1 MNLLTIAYK
10 SIRQRWLASVLTG
23 LSVALGV
30 SLMVAVLI
38 LNGVVGD
45 MFRQTGSGYD
55 LVVGPKGSDVQ
66 LVLSAIYRID
76 RPIENLPWRFFK
88 DLEQDRRVERA
99 IPVNLGD
106 TTEVGNFPIVGTT
119 PQYFLVEYIP
129 DKKFRIRG
137 DGLRGTWDAVI
148 GSQVARVNN
157 WDIGSQ
163 FKLIHSGQD
172 DHVHDEL
179 FTVKGVLAPTGTPN
193 DRTVFV
199 HIDGFFALD
208 EHDKPV
214 DEAIRRES
222 EFYGESIDEIIAR
235 YRDDLEEIRK
245 HEQESHGDHHHHHHG
260 PLSDL
265 QKEVTSVLIIAR
277 DSDDPRMQGIGRSGN
292 AMSLATELRKGYKAQ
307 AANPVSVMSR
317 LMTNLVGNIQL
328 AFLYMTGLII
338 AVSGIGIFVSIYNS
352 MSDRKREIA
361 IMRALGARRQT
372 VFSIVLLE
380 SLLLCLLGGLAG
392 ILLGHGLV
400 FVAAPLI
407 EARSGLLLDPL
418 AFTPLEFVVIPIL
431 IVMAT
436 LIGFL
441 PGMTAYRT
449 DVADALNG

>member
-10 SIRQRWLASVLTG
+10 SIRQRWLASTLTG

-30 SLMVAVLI
+30 SLMIAVLI

-45 MFRQTGSGYD
+45 LFRQTGSGYD

-88 DLEQDRRVERA
+88 DLEQDRRIERA

-129 DKKFRIRG
+129 DRRFLVRG

-214 DEAIRRES
+214 DEAIKRES
-222 EFYGESIDEIIAR
+222 EFYGESIDEIIER
-235 YRDDLEEIRK
+235 YKADLEEIRK
-245 HEQESHGDHHHHHHG
+245 HEAHAHGDHHHHHG

-265 QKEVTSVLIIAR
+265 QKEVTSVLIITAGG
-277 DSDDPRMQGIGRSGN
+277 DDVIRRSGN
-292 AMSLATELRKGYKAQ
+292 ALSLATELRKGYKAQ

-372 VFSIVLLE
+372 VFSIILLE

-400 FVAAPLI
+400 FAAAPII
-407 EARSGLLLDPL
+407 ESRSGLLLDPFAL
-418 AFTPLEFVVIPIL
+418 NPLEFVVIPIL
-431 IVMAT
+431 VVMAT

-441 PGMTAYRT
+441 PGITAYRT
-449 DVADALNG
+449 DVAEALQG